1 MAKGGSRGK
10 KCPILIFQY
19 VIELE
24 KTNKMQKNVKEFLL
38 KDLYDVCPQYLL
50 LDEKS
55 YDSLDKQL
63 TDNTLK
69 RAYIN
74 GDPILKELSEPK

>member
-1 MAKGGSRGK
+1 MAH
-10 KCPILIFQY
+10 
-19 VIELE
+19 
-24 KTNKMQKNVKEFLL
+24 FLL

-69 RAYIN
+69 RAYIYGIH
-74 GDPILKELSEPK
+74 GDPILKELSEVAPHYLLKEHIFFY